1 MLKKEIVL
9 PKFSIITPTYINDFD
24 NVKYLCE
31 SIDAFCKLDYIHY
44 LVVPACDVEKFKT
57 LEGVNRAIL
66 SKESVLKRHGFHKLP
81 FPSKVN
87 LFGLYKKT
95 IKEKWYLSGCGI
107 LSGWLVQQLIKISA
121 LDYTSSEYLIFV
133 DSDVILTREFT
144 ENNIFVNGK
153 LKFFE
158 KKIDPGMK
166 EHLAWWTN
174 ACHLLDVDADSPANY
189 IGQFVF
195 WKACDLRDMIKR
207 IESNSNIH
215 WSRVLSKLKVVSEY
229 ILYGCYIKKCK
240 MNHGYFLD
248 SKGLTTSIW
257 NSELKYDLDSLKSL
271 VQPEHV
277 AFHLQSVMPLGQS
290 QRDAI
295 YADAK
300 RIFRDSN
307 A

>member
-1 MLKKEIVL
+1 L

-31 SIDAFCKLDYIHY
+31 SIDAFCILDYIHY
-44 LVVPACDVEKFKT
+44 LVVPASDVNKFKI
-57 LEGVNRAIL
+57 LEGGKRVVL
-66 SKESVLKRHGFHKLP
+66 SKESVLKKHGFYKLP
-81 FPSKVN
+81 FPSKIN
-87 LFGLYKKT
+87 LFGLYKK
-95 IKEKWYLSGCGI
+95 IVKEKWYLPGCGI

-133 DSDVILTREFT
+133 DSDVILTRDFT
-144 ENNIFVNGK
+144 EKNIFVDGD

-158 KKIDPGMK
+158 KKIDHKMK
-166 EHLAWWTN
+166 EHLSWWAN
-174 ACHLLDVDADSPANY
+174 ACQLLGVNADSPGNY

-195 WKACDLRDMIKR
+195 WKACDLKGMINR
-207 IESNSNIH
+207 IESNNSMH

-240 MNHGYFLD
+240 MSQGYFMD

-257 NSELKYDLDSLKSL
+257 NSELKCDLDSLKNL

-300 RIFRDSN
+300 RIFRDNN